1 MKSIIKS
8 ILILA
13 LVCHTGLSF
22 AQSSG
27 PDYTL
32 ESGTISLLGESVPI
46 FSTISKAGTTVAWQQ
61 LVQDNES
68 TALFNIG
75 TTSGDW
81 DPNTNTGTLAH
92 QISSEGLYGLL
103 TLKSTDSGLIVIL
116 DITDEQT
123 LKQQQYTL
131 VINSITYQ

>member
-46 FSTISKAGTTVAWQQ
+46 FSTISKAGNTIAWQQ

-75 TTSGDW
+75 NTSGDW

-103 TLKSTDSGLIVIL
+103 TLKSTDNGLIVIL
-116 DITDEQT
+116 AITDEQT

>member
-103 TLKSTDSGLIVIL
+103 TLKSTDSGLMVIL